1 MPKGA
6 VMKKLVSSCC
16 ILFCIAVLLSC
27 TRTEGRKKETRP
39 LIGFSIATD
48 TFIIERWN
56 KDIKIFTGAA
66 AELGADVLV
75 QLSAGGTQEQI
86 AQINFMLG
94 RDIDVLVV
102 IAHDTEM
109 LSGVIK
115 KVRDARIPVIAY
127 DRLIMGVP
135 VDAFVSFNNR
145 EVGRLF
151 GKALLQAVPRGKYL
165 VVNGSLRDSNSF
177 EVNAGLYEILSPAIE
192 RGTVVIG
199 HELWLDE
206 WSSDEALQKIGEVF
220 EHTRDFDAISCAND
234 QIASAAIQLL
244 AEYRLAGKVAV
255 VGQDADI
262 GACQKIVEGTQLM
275 TVYKPLARLA
285 SRAATLAVAL
295 ASGEEPVPD
304 LYVDNRSGSMI
315 PFFMEE
321 PKSVFRN
328 NLDSSVIADGFHS
341 AEDVYRNSP
350 GR

>member
-1 MPKGA
+1 MRKI
-6 VMKKLVSSCC
+6 VSSIC
-16 ILFCIAVLLSC
+16 VLLVVLSLCAC
-27 TRTEGRKKETRP
+27 TRSREKTEEDRT

-66 AELGADVLV
+66 AEAGADVLV

-151 GKALLQAVPRGKYL
+151 GKALLQAVPHGKYL
-165 VVNGSLRDSNSF
+165 VVNGSLRDSNSY
-177 EVNAGLYEILSPAIE
+177 EVNAGLYEILDPAIE
-192 RGTVVIG
+192 RGAITIG
-199 HELWLDE
+199 EELWLEE
-206 WSSDEALQKIGEVF
+206 WSSDEALQKIGKVF
-220 EHTRDFDAISCAND
+220 ENTRDFDAISCAND

>member
-1 MPKGA
+1 
-6 VMKKLVSSCC
+6 MKKTLCSL
-16 ILFCIAVLLSC
+16 IIIVLIISLAGCFS
-27 TRTEGRKKETRP
+27 RRGKKQEDRP

-66 AELGADVLV
+66 ADLGADVLV

-109 LSGVIK
+109 LSGVIR
-115 KVRDARIPVIAY
+115 KVRDAKIPVIAY

-135 VDAFVSFNNR
+135 VDAYISFNNR

-151 GKALLQAVPRGKYL
+151 GKALLHEVPKGNYL
-165 VVNGSLRDSNSF
+165 VVNGSIRDSNSY
-177 EVNAGLYEILSPAIE
+177 EVNGGLYEILTPAID
-192 RGTVVIG
+192 RGDIVIG
-199 HELWLDE
+199 EEIWLDE

-220 EHTRDFDAISCAND
+220 ERTLDFNAISCAND
-234 QIASAAIQLL
+234 QIASAAVQLL
-244 AEYRLAGKVAV
+244 SEYRLAGKVAV

-262 GACQKIVEGTQLM
+262 GACQKIVEGSQLM
-275 TVYKPLARLA
+275 TVYKPIARLA
-285 SRAATLAVAL
+285 SRAAKLAVAL
-295 ASGEEPVPD
+295 ANGKEPVPD
-304 LYVDNRSGSMI
+304 LYMDNRSGSMI
-315 PFFMEE
+315 PFFIEE

-328 NLDSSVIADGFHS
+328 NIDSSIIADGFHS

-350 GR
+350 ER